1 MWRFLMR
8 RLAWTALMLWLV
20 ATATFFL
27 IRLAPGGPFDKERS
41 FPEEILVNL
50 RKAYDLDKPLWKQYT
65 LWFGR
70 ALKGDLGPSM
80 SFRNHSVNDILK
92 QALPVSAAL
101 GLFALLL
108 ALGIGIFAGVIGAV
122 KQNTWWDYGAMAA
135 ALLGIS
141 IPNFVLA
148 LFMIQL
154 FVFVVPIFAPAGW
167 SRMSHLL
174 LPGLALALPFAGRFA
189 RLTRTGMLDVIH
201 QDYIRTARAKGLS
214 ETAVVIKHGLKGGLL
229 PTVSY
234 LGPAAA
240 GILTG
245 SLVIEQIFAIPGL
258 GRHFVKAAFDR
269 DYTLVLGTTLV
280 FFLLLALFNLLVDL
294 AYAYLDPRIR
304 YD

>member
-1 MWRFLMR
+1 MWRFLIR
-8 RLAWTALMLWLV
+8 RLAWTGLMLWLV

-41 FPEEILVNL
+41 FPDEILANL
-50 RKAYDLDKPLWKQYT
+50 RRAYDLDKPIYVQYGLWI
-65 LWFGR
+65 GR
-70 ALKGDLGPSM
+70 AVKGNLGPSM
-80 SFRNHSVNDILK
+80 SYRNHSVNDILK

-101 GLFALLL
+101 GCFALILSML
-108 ALGIGIFAGVIGAV
+108 IGIASGVIGAV
-122 KQNTWWDYGAMAA
+122 KQNSLWDYGAMTF
-135 ALLGIS
+135 ALIGIS

-154 FVFVVPIFAPAGW
+154 LVFVFPIFAPAGW
-167 SRMSHLL
+167 SRWSHLI
-174 LPGLALALPFAGRFA
+174 LPGFALALPFAGRFA

-201 QDYIRTARAKGLS
+201 QDYMRTARAKGQS
-214 ETAVVIKHGLKGGLL
+214 ELNIILHHGLRGGLL

-280 FFLLLALFNLLVDL
+280 FFVLLALFNLLVDL

>member
-1 MWRFLMR
+1 MWRFFLR
-8 RLAWTALMLWLV
+8 RLAWTGLMLWLV

-41 FPEEILVNL
+41 FPEEILINL

-65 LWFGR
+65 LWLGR
-70 ALKGDLGPSM
+70 AARGDLGPSM
-80 SFRNHSVNDILK
+80 SFRNHTVNDILK
-92 QALPVSAAL
+92 QSLPVSAAL
-101 GLFALLL
+101 GLFALLV
-108 ALGIGIFAGVIGAV
+108 ALWIGIISGVIGAV
-122 KQNTWWDYGAMAA
+122 KQNTWWDYNAMAG

-141 IPNFVLA
+141 VPNFILA

-154 FVFVVPIFAPAGW
+154 FVFIFPIFSPAGW
-167 SRMSHLL
+167 SRWSHIV

-214 ETAVVIKHGLKGGLL
+214 EYTVIVRHALRGGLL

-240 GILTG
+240 GVLTG

-280 FFLLLALFNLLVDL
+280 FFVVLAVFNLLVDL

-304 YD
+304 YE